1 MSIALYA
8 QKLWTC
14 VVQCLPYIVKYV
26 VLLHDI
32 AFVFKALIRE
42 IAIQISRPLFR
53 SSLGETSKNP
63 SGFVRYSMTDNL
75 KRLEEMALVGCTDQ
89 EIAHYFRCTLTP
101 ALLDRVRV
109 GGVRF

>member
-42 IAIQISRPLFR
+42 MRSKSPGLSFGQAWERLQKTRPDLFDA
-53 SSLGETSKNP
+53 G
-63 SGFVRYSMTDNL
+63 
-75 KRLEEMALVGCTDQ
+75 VG
-89 EIAHYFRCTLTP
+89 
-101 ALLDRVRV
+101 V
-109 GGVRF
+109 